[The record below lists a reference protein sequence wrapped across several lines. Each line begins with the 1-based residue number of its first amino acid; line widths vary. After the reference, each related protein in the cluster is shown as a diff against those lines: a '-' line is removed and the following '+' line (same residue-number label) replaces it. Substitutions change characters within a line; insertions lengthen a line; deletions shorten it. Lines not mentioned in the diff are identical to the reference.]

1 MKVKNILI
9 TGGTRGLGL
18 EYAKYLSSKGY
29 NIGLT
34 DISEKACTI
43 YGESKSLEFVLNGIR
58 KNKVEAYFWAADL
71 TKKEETERMVERFIS
86 KFGVIDGVITNAGG
100 DIAGQG
106 KNAEGGKADNNSF
119 NIDKLE
125 HENIFDRNYYTCF
138 NTLKAIIPY
147 MKNQGFGKV
156 VTVSS
161 VNAVFGVEKETAY
174 SVAKAGVLQLTRS
187 LAKELRKDG
196 INVNCIMPGPVKTGR
211 FMSTLKGRNKHDLE
225 KINST
230 SKLDRVA
237 SPEDIAPV
245 VEFLFSDASD
255 FISGELIRVDGGLFP
270 QPM

>member
-1 MKVKNILI
+1 MIKNILI

-18 EYAKYLSSKGY
+18 EYAKYLAKKGY
-29 NIGLT
+29 NIGIT
-34 DISEKACTI
+34 DISKEACTI
-43 YGESKSLEFVLNGIR
+43 YEEAESLDSIINDLE
-58 KNKVEAYFWAADL
+58 KNNIQAWFYPADL
-71 TKKEETERMVERFIS
+71 TNQEETKTMVKKFIS
-86 KFGVIDGVITNAGG
+86 KFGVINGIITNAGG
-100 DIAGQG
+100 DIAGRG
-106 KNAEGGKADNNSF
+106 KNAEGGKAENNSF
-119 NIDKLE
+119 FIDKLE

-138 NTLKAIIPY
+138 NTLKAVIPY
-147 MKNQGFGKV
+147 MKKQGFGKV

-196 INVNCIMPGPVKTGR
+196 VNVNCIMPGPVKTGR

-230 SKLDRVA
+230 SRLDRVA
-237 SPEDIAPV
+237 NPVDIAPV

>member
-1 MKVKNILI
+1 MNKNILI
-9 TGGTRGLGL
+9 TGGSRGLGL
-18 EYAKYLSSKGY
+18 EYAMYLSKKGY

-34 DISEKACTI
+34 DISKEACTI
-43 YGESKSLEFVLNGIR
+43 YGESSSIESIINNLN
-58 KNKVEAYFWAADL
+58 KNNAKAWFWPADL
-71 TKKEETERMVERFIS
+71 TNQEETNLMVNEFIS
-86 KFGVIDGVITNAGG
+86 KFGIINGLITNAGG
-100 DIAGQG
+100 DIAGRG
-106 KNAEGGKADNNSF
+106 KNAEGGKAINNSF
-119 NIDKLE
+119 FIDKTE

-138 NTLKAIIPY
+138 NTLKAVIPY
-147 MKNQGFGKV
+147 MKKQGFGKV
-156 VTVSS
+156 ITVSS

-174 SVAKAGVLQLTRS
+174 SVSKAGVLQLTRS

-211 FMSTLKGRNKHDLE
+211 FMSTLQGRNKHDLE

-237 SPEDIAPV
+237 NPDDISPV

>member
-1 MKVKNILI
+1 MDKGFTSDVATSKCYYCGKVAGCERSCSAEIWP
-9 TGGTRGLGL
+9 
-18 EYAKYLSSKGY
+18 Y
-29 NIGLT
+29 
-34 DISEKACTI
+34 D
-43 YGESKSLEFVLNGIR
+43 NG
-58 KNKVEAYFWAADL
+58 KCLFW
-71 TKKEETERMVERFIS
+71 FIS
-86 KFGVIDGVITNAGG
+86 SRVSPAILRKRLRSKWSINCNDDLDKDEINIDITSTESIDEKIDLIIKYHGRIDGWVNNAYPRTKDWGEKFEEIRFQSWETN
-100 DIAGQG
+100 ISWQM
-106 KNAEGGKADNNSF
+106 NSYF
-119 NIDKLE
+119 YCMQKTLE
-125 HENIFDRNYYTCF
+125 I
-138 NTLKAIIPY
+138 
-147 MKNQGFGKV
+147 MKKQGFGKV

-196 INVNCIMPGPVKTGR
+196 INVNCIMPGPVKTRR

-230 SKLDRVA
+230 SRLDRVA
-237 SPEDIAPV
+237 NPVDIAPV